1 MADISKLKHVVDR
14 DFPNLSPAQLWTI
27 VKIAKWIR
35 LRARNNSAFN
45 NVMNTLFPYATFRQV
60 TKTKEDGTTYP
71 GLQITVNGQTEE
83 GEEE

>member
-1 MADISKLKHVVDR
+1 MADITPLKQAVAR
-14 DFPNLSPAQLWTI
+14 DFPSLSPAQLWTI
-27 VKIAKWIR
+27 VKLAKWIR

-45 NVMNTLFPYATFRQV
+45 NVMNQLFPNATFRTV
-60 TKTKEDGTTYP
+60 TKTKPDGTTYP